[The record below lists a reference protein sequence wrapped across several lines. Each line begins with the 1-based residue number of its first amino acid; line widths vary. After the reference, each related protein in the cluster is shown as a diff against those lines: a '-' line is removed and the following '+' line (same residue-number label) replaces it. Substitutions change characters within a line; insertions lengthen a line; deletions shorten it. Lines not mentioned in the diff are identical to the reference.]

1 MARKN
6 RTPEEN
12 ARREKIREL
21 LQMANIGS
29 MDDIQN
35 LFKETI
41 AEFMENVHARQLYD
55 AGVTAEYGDQL
66 LTLSTCEYTY
76 PNGRFVVVAKK
87 V

>member
-21 LQMANIGS
+21 LQMANISS

-41 AEFMENVHARQLYD
+41 AEFMENGLEAELDDELGYGSTILYS
-55 AGVTAEYGDQL
+55 VCPWKNKSFRNIVL
-66 LTLSTCEYTY
+66 
-76 PNGRFVVVAKK
+76 K
-87 V
+87 

>member
-29 MDDIQN
+29 MEDIQS

-41 AEFMENVHARQLYD
+41 AEFMENGLEAELEDELGYSKYD
-55 AGVTAEYGDQL
+55 YRNNNMDN
-66 LTLSTCEYTY
+66 S
-76 PNGRFVVVAKK
+76 
-87 V
+87 